1 MKLKSISGVAY
12 QVKDLGR
19 TAQFYESLGF
29 RTGKQAADT
38 LTVYVNWFWVEFR
51 AQGGAGGGGATRQD
65 AGSSL
70 YLTVDDVDE
79 CYQELLGKGIEP
91 AAEPATVNGRR
102 EFTVTDPDGYQLVL
116 FKKK

>member
-12 QVKDLGR
+12 QVNDLGR

-29 RTGKQAADT
+29 RTGKQESDT

-51 AQGGAGGGGATRQD
+51 ARGGGGAMSQD

-79 CYQELLGKGIEP
+79 CYQELLGKGIKLAGEP
-91 AAEPATVNGRR
+91 STVNGRR
-102 EFTVTDPDGYQLVL
+102 EFTITDPDGYRLVL
-116 FKKK
+116 FTKRK